1 MVVPGFVKGN
11 VYISLILRS
20 GLFFGTGLLFVLGFF
35 LNGSEQPF
43 IDAQKWWPF
52 QAIIA
57 NICTFFIL
65 RSYLKAEKLTFK
77 SLFQSQKRSIPNQ
90 IKEYIF
96 LILLGGVVGAVPLY
110 FFSYLFIG
118 SIIPPEI
125 HFHALPFV
133 AALIALVLFPI
144 TNAIVETPIYLGY
157 ALPRLLKMKG
167 NKFTAIV
174 LVGLALAFQHVFL
187 PIVFD
192 FHYVLWRLF
201 SLLPLALI
209 LGLVYTKANRLL
221 PIVIV
226 HFLMDLQLV
235 LQMFLNSI
243 K

>member
-1 MVVPGFVKGN
+1 MVNHDFIKSN
-11 VYISLILRS
+11 VYFSLILRS
-20 GLFFGTGLLFVLGFF
+20 CLFLGTGLLIALGSF
-35 LNGSEQPF
+35 LNGSEHPF
-43 IDAQKWWPF
+43 IDAQRWWSF

-57 NICTFFIL
+57 NILTFFIL
-65 RSYLKAEKLTFK
+65 RIYLKAEKITYK
-77 SLFQSQKRSIPNQ
+77 SLFQSQKRSISNQ
-90 IKEYIF
+90 IKEYMF

-110 FFSYLFIG
+110 FFSYLFTG

-125 HFHALPFV
+125 HFQALPFV

-144 TNAIVETPIYLGY
+144 SNALVETPIYLGY
-157 ALPRLLKMKG
+157 ALPRLLNLKG
-167 NKFTAIV
+167 SKFTAIV

-192 FHYVLWRLF
+192 FPYLLWRLF

-209 LGLVYTKANRLL
+209 LGLVYTKTNRLL